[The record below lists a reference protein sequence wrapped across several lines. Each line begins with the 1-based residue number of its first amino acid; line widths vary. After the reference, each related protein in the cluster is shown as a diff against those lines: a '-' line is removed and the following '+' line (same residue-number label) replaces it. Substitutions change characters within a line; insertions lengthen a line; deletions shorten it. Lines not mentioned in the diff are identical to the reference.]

1 MKTWTFE
8 KYGLDGKL
16 YNLRMICTD
25 EEKAQLQRVGI
36 LPGDV
41 RELVGMKN
49 ETDERIAVL
58 ERSMS
63 HWNLQ

>member
-1 MKTWTFE
+1 
-8 KYGLDGKL
+8 
-16 YNLRMICTD
+16 
-25 EEKAQLQRVGI
+25 

-41 RELVGMKN
+41 REMVGMKN

-58 ERSMS
+58 ERSLK